1 MRLKEEKAYHHG
13 NLRAGILQ
21 RAAEVIAAEGIEA
34 LSLRGIARDLDV
46 SHSAPNR
53 HFKNKAALLSAL
65 ATTGWLQV
73 RDATLNAAEETGNDD
88 PLVRLNA
95 MGRGYMRW
103 ALQHRSLFRSLHHPD
118 VNRFATDELKDAII
132 GFAETVREAVKK
144 TQEAGR
150 HPDVPLDVLS
160 LFTNAVPVG
169 ATTAMLGPL
178 MESSMKIS
186 FEDEEA
192 LIEQVINLVV
202 PLK

>member
-1 MRLKEEKAYHHG
+1 MRLKQEKAYHHG

-34 LSLRGIARDLDV
+34 LSLRGIARDLGV

-65 ATTGWLQV
+65 AATGWLQV

-118 VNRFATDELKDAII
+118 VNRFATDELKDAIS

-160 LFTNAVPVG
+160 LFTNAVPMG
-169 ATTAMLGPL
+169 ATTVLLEPLG
-178 MESSMKIS
+178 ESSMNLS
-186 FEDEEA
+186 PEDEEA